1 MAKRKSGNTSVVI
14 SEWSERK
21 NYMENLNPSSFKISE
36 EDLLLLDQV
45 FFANKES
52 LKELFEFMLQD
63 KISLSDV
70 ESFVKGKIMIRY
82 DESIQTI
89 MNLSLKIKS
98 SLEKDE
104 LLKNIINSNEDNIK
118 KRL

>member
-1 MAKRKSGNTSVVI
+1 MAKRRVNNASVIV
-14 SEWSERK
+14 SEWSDRK
-21 NYMENLNPSSFKISE
+21 DYLESLNPSSFKINE

-45 FFANKES
+45 FFSNKDS
-52 LKELFEFMLQD
+52 LKELFEFMLSG
-63 KISLSDV
+63 KLSLSDV
-70 ESFVKGKIMIRY
+70 ENFVQGKIIMRY

-89 MNLSLKIKS
+89 MSLSVKIKA

-104 LLKNIINSNEDNIK
+104 LLKSIANTDENNIK